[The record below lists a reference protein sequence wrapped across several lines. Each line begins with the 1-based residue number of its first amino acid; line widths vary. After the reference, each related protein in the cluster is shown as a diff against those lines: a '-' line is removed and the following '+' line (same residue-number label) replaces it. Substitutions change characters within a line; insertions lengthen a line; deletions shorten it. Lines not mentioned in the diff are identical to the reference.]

1 MGAGRVAKDSIY
13 TLNGKAEQY
22 ASRGLQRCERWNPCA
37 VSSVFC
43 LMPHARKDLHM
54 PAIKPLN
61 FGIEEEYFLSDL
73 TSRELARQPSTAFLP
88 ACREALPEMVAAEMF
103 VSQIELVTPILSS
116 QDEARNCL
124 AHARTTLSWLGEE
137 HGLGIVAAGTHPLAQ
152 WRQQHG
158 TDLPH
163 YHDLFND
170 MQMVAQRS
178 VLSGLHVHVG
188 VPGDRIVVMNRV
200 VQWLPLLL
208 ALSASS
214 PFWGG
219 RICGLHSY
227 RQAACDEWP
236 RMGMPE
242 HFASQQDYERYVDDL
257 MASGSIRSRSDV
269 WWNIRPAL
277 QFPTLEL
284 RITDACPHLEDAL
297 CIAGLFRAMVTY
309 AVHNPT
315 PGPAETAEQRQLLK
329 ENRWRAKRFG
339 IHGEYIEPGTRRSIS
354 LENWLAN
361 TWAVI
366 GDYARAG
373 GDESVYAR
381 ALHILRNGNSASQ
394 QLQRY
399 QAAIQRGASPLEAL
413 TGVVDQLRN
422 QTLTV

>member
-1 MGAGRVAKDSIY
+1 MA
-13 TLNGKAEQY
+13 
-22 ASRGLQRCERWNPCA
+22 
-37 VSSVFC
+37 
-43 LMPHARKDLHM
+43 
-54 PAIKPLN
+54 AIKPLN

-73 TSRELARQPSTAFLP
+73 TSRELARQPSPTFLP
-88 ACREALPEMVAAEMF
+88 ACREALPDMVAAEMF

-116 QDEARNCL
+116 QSEARDCL
-124 AHARTTLSWLGEE
+124 AKARTTLSWLGEE

-152 WRQQHG
+152 WRLQQG

-163 YHDLFND
+163 YVDLFDD

-178 VLSGLHVHVG
+178 VLSGLHIHVG

-200 VQWLPLLL
+200 LQWSPMLL

-219 RICGLHSY
+219 RVSGLHSY

-242 HFASQQDYERYVDDL
+242 HFASQADYEQYVDAL
-257 MASGSIRSRSDV
+257 VASSSVRSRSDV

-297 CIAGLFRAMVTY
+297 CIAGLFRAMVTW
-309 AVHNPT
+309 AVHNPAQGPSET
-315 PGPAETAEQRQLLK
+315 PQQRQLLK

-339 IHGEYIEPGTRRSIS
+339 IHSAYIEPGTQHSIS
-354 LENWLAN
+354 LESWLDK
-361 TWAVI
+361 TWALI

-373 GDESVYAR
+373 GDEGVYAR
-381 ALHILRNGNSASQ
+381 ARHILTAGNSATQ

-399 QAAIQRGASPLEAL
+399 QAGIQRGASPLEAL
-413 TGVVDQLRN
+413 SGVVDQLRN
-422 QTLTV
+422 QTLAV

>member
-1 MGAGRVAKDSIY
+1 MA
-13 TLNGKAEQY
+13 
-22 ASRGLQRCERWNPCA
+22 
-37 VSSVFC
+37 
-43 LMPHARKDLHM
+43 
-54 PAIKPLN
+54 AIKPLN

-73 TSRELARQPSTAFLP
+73 TSRELARQPVAAFLP
-88 ACREALPEMVAAEMF
+88 ACREALPEQVTAEMF
-103 VSQIELVTPILSS
+103 AAQIEVVTPILSS
-116 QDEARNCL
+116 QGEARDYL
-124 AHARTTLSWLGEE
+124 AKARTTLSWLGEE
-137 HGLGIVAAGTHPLAQ
+137 HGLGLVASGTHPLAQ
-152 WRQQHG
+152 WRQQQG

-170 MQMVAQRS
+170 MQMVARRS

-219 RICGLHSY
+219 RVSGLHSY

-236 RMGMPE
+236 RMGSPE
-242 HFASQQDYERYVDDL
+242 HFANQDEYERYVDAL

-277 QFPTLEL
+277 RFPTLEL

-297 CIAGLFRAMVTY
+297 CIAGLFRAMVSY
-309 AVHNPT
+309 AVHQT
-315 PGPAETAEQRQLLK
+315 SPGPGETPEQRVLLK

-339 IHGEYIEPGTRRSIS
+339 IHSDYIEPGTQHSIS
-354 LENWLAN
+354 LENWLN
-361 TWAVI
+361 KTWDLV
-366 GDYARAG
+366 GEHARAG

-381 ALHILRNGNSASQ
+381 ALHILRNGNSATE

-399 QAAIQRGASPLEAL
+399 HAALQRGASTLEAL
-413 TGVVDQLRN
+413 GGVVDLLRN